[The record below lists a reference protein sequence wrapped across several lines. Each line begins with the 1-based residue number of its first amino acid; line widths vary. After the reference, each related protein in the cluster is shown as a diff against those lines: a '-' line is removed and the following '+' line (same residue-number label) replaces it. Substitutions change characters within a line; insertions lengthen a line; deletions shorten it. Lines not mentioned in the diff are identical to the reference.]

1 MNDIKVAKA
10 LNLQSPVQ
18 VIDARTVKIQ
28 RVGNLQT
35 FMNQN
40 IDFGSLRQAVMINE
54 TLLVGANMPQ
64 LRHVKAPRQ

>member
-1 MNDIKVAKA
+1 MNDIKVAKS

-40 IDFGSLRQAVMINE
+40 INFGSLRQAVMINE
-54 TLLVGANMPQ
+54 TLLVGAKLPQ
-64 LRHVKAPRQ
+64 TTRVTASRQ

>member
-54 TLLVGANMPQ
+54 TLLVGAKMPQ
-64 LRHVKAPRQ
+64 ATRVTTSRQ